1 MLNAVRHGQVT
12 KEIADRLNEV
22 GARPAPDDGTITL
35 ATTQRHGEPHQRAG
49 APAGCRAAR
58 LTAKAEVSGDFGG
71 RAYPAD
77 ETLELKVGAQVMFLR
92 NDAGRRRAALGQR
105 HDRRR

>member
-1 MLNAVRHGQVT
+1 MT

-22 GARPAPDDGTITL
+22 GARPAPERRHDHPRHHE
-35 ATTQRHGEPHQRAG
+35 RHGQPASTPQAL
-49 APAGCRAAR
+49 AGCPGAA

-71 RAYPAD
+71 RTYPAD

-92 NDAGRRRAALGQR
+92 NDVGQGDGRAG
-105 HDRRR
+105 